1 VKYCDPEETMR
12 VHKSAGIG
20 CAILLAWA
28 AALAQPT
35 NDKTAIEQLLHD
47 QETAWN
53 RGDIDAFMHG
63 YKDSPDTTFIGKT
76 LRRGYQPILENYKT
90 RYATNEAMGK
100 LDFSELTV
108 RMLGKDYA
116 AVTGKFHLAR
126 TEGGGGEA
134 SGIFSLIFEREPDG
148 WRIILDHTS

>member
-1 VKYCDPEETMR
+1 MR
-12 VHKSAGIG
+12 FHKSAGAG
-20 CAILLAWA
+20 CAILLFCA
-28 AALAQPT
+28 AALAQPSD
-35 NDKTAIEQLLHD
+35 DKTGIEQVLHD

-76 LRRGYQPILENYKT
+76 LRRGYRPILENYKT

-100 LDFSELTV
+100 LDYSELTV
-108 RMLGKDYA
+108 RMLGNNYA
-116 AVTGKFHLAR
+116 VVTGKYHLAR

-134 SGIFSLIFEREPDG
+134 SGIFSLVFEHESDG